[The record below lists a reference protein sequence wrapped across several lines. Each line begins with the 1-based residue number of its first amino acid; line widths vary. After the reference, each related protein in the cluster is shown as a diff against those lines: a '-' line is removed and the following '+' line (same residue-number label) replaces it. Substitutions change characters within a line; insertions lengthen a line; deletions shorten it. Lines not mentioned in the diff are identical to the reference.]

1 MLTRVKPKLVS
12 SGVSRFGFSNFQR
25 HSGFFCY
32 VNHLGAYANPK
43 ATRAFAHLH
52 SLLWIPKICPFSSEF
67 TVIL

>member
-32 VNHLGAYANPK
+32 VNHLGAYANPE

-52 SLLWIPKICPFSSEF
+52 SLLWDSENLSLF
-67 TVIL
+67 K